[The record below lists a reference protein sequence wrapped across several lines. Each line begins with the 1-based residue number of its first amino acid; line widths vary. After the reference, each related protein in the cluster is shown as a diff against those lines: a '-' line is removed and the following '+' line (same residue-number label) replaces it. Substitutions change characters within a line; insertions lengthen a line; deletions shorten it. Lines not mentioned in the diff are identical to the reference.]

1 MVLQEYHVHPD
12 KDEINLKVAAMV
24 TKVCELFIE
33 TIFNKYKYM
42 ALSFRT

>member
-1 MVLQEYHVHPD
+1 MEELPTRPEVL
-12 KDEINLKVAAMV
+12 ITN
-24 TKVCELFIE
+24 TLFIE